1 MKPATKISIFFISFL
16 LFSKIA
22 FSQQFYRFKAEV
34 SIKDKL
40 ADGTYRLTMGKAYY
54 DKIYKKIVYD
64 LHFPKKE
71 TIVVQDTTMYKI
83 ENGKVTGAIRT
94 VLIPEFT
101 VFHLALTGKLSN
113 YGLQGAAD
121 EKAVY
126 KIGKVEKTS
135 KGVLTTWVP
144 AEDRLKKVFGNIQM
158 LKVDKR
164 LDAMVFYDSK
174 GKIVSRQFF
183 KNYTNVKGIEFPQE
197 VTMISYGADGKQN
210 IQLTTYK
217 NVKIDQNDEDTM
229 YRYRIPLTKPTTS
242 KK

>member
-1 MKPATKISIFFISFL
+1 MKPTTKNLGLFIGLL
-16 LFSKIA
+16 LFSQVV

-64 LHFPKKE
+64 LSFPRKE

-83 ENGKVTGAIRT
+83 ENGKVTGSTRT

-113 YGLQGAAD
+113 YGLQSGE
-121 EKAVY
+121 EKSVY

-144 AEDRLKKVFGNIQM
+144 AEERLKKVFGNIQM

-197 VTMISYGADGKQN
+197 VTMISYAADGKQN

-217 NVKIDQNDEDTM
+217 NVKIDQNDEDNM
-229 YRYRIPLTKPTTS
+229 YRYRIPLTKPATS

>member
-1 MKPATKISIFFISFL
+1 MNIKKAKYLFLIIFLLITKIS
-16 LFSKIA
+16 

-40 ADGTYRLTMGKAYY
+40 SDGSYRLTMGNVYY

-83 ENGKVTGAIRT
+83 ENGKVTGTVKT
-94 VLIPEFT
+94 VLIPDFT
-101 VFHLALTGKLSN
+101 VFNLALTSKLSN
-113 YGLQGAAD
+113 YGLQSEEG
-121 EKAVY
+121 KAVY
-126 KIGKVEKTS
+126 KIGKVEKTA
-135 KGVLTTWVP
+135 KGVVTTWVP
-144 AEDRLKKVFGNIQM
+144 TEERLKKVFGNIQM

-183 KNYTNVKGIEFPQE
+183 KNYINVKGIEFPQE
-197 VTMISYGADGKQN
+197 VTMISYAADGKQN
-210 IQLTTYK
+210 LQLTTYK
-217 NVKIDQNDEDTM
+217 NVKIDQSDEDNM
-229 YRYRIPLTKPTTS
+229 YRYRIPLTKSVTV